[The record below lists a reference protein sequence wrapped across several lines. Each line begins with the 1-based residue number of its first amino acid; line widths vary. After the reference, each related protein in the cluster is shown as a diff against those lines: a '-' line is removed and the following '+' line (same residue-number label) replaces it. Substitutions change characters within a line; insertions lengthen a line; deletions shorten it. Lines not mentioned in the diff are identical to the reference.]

1 MSIKMSIR
9 YTILCGLLMLHL
21 CACGRNTQNNIFEN
35 VPAST
40 EYNMS
45 DENIST
51 LENTINDTM
60 TALKELDLDQ
70 LNANTNNRQIMV
82 TPWGSKQI
90 EYTMFGELSEKQYTD
105 SGQELVYQLDRE
117 IVKNLSWEILDIRQ
131 ETNTAKIKLRITN
144 TNMKGIFQRI
154 EQDEELIDEIR
165 KIPFNDIKTVD
176 LKLKAEKQNE
186 KWILLIDVDFANA
199 VTADIWVMDSADD

>member
-1 MSIKMSIR
+1 MSIKISLR
-9 YTILCGLLMLHL
+9 CTIICGLLMLSL
-21 CACGRNTQNNIFEN
+21 CACSRNTQNNIFEN
-35 VPAST
+35 VPALA
-40 EYNMS
+40 EYSVSN
-45 DENIST
+45 ENIST
-51 LENTINDTM
+51 LENMINDTM

-70 LNANTNNRQIMV
+70 FNANTNNRQIMV
-82 TPWGSKQI
+82 TPWKSKQV
-90 EYTMFGELSEKQYTD
+90 EYTLFGELDEKQYTD
-105 SGQELVYQLDRE
+105 SGQELVYKLDRE

-144 TNMKGIFQRI
+144 ANMKGIFQRI

-165 KIPFNDIKTVD
+165 KIPFNDTKTVD

-186 KWILLIDVDFANA
+186 KWILLIDADFANA